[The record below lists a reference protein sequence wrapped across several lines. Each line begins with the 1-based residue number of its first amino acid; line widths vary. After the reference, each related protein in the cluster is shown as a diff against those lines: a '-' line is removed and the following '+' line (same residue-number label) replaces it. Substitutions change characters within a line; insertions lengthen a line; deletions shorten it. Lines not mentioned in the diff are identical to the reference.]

1 MLALVEVRSPPAFP
15 PEADQAGQVTALI
28 RFVIRPL
35 PADLL
40 DAVRR
45 TRRDAAGRPVEAA
58 TAAGGEPLRCCLRD
72 AEPGEELL
80 LFGYA
85 PPVAAG
91 PYREIGPVFAHAL
104 PCSGPES
111 TGSYPAAWRGRGQVL
126 RAYDRRGHIH
136 DGRRHDGG
144 DPESVIA
151 ELLADP
157 AVRQLHSRNV
167 VHGCYMFAVDRA
179 EE

>member
-1 MLALVEVRSPPAFP
+1 MTNPI
-15 PEADQAGQVTALI
+15 G
-28 RFVIRPL
+28 FVVHPI

-40 DAVRR
+40 DTVRR
-45 TRRDAAGRPVEAA
+45 TGRDAADRPVEVA

-72 AEPGEELL
+72 AAPGEELL

-91 PYREIGPVFAHAL
+91 PYREIGPVFAHAA

-111 TGSYPAAWRGRGQVL
+111 TDAYPAAWRGQQQVL
-126 RAYDRRGHIH
+126 RAYDRRGRIH
-136 DGRRHDGG
+136 GGRRHDGG

-167 VHGCYMFAVDRA
+167 VHGCYMFAVERA
-179 EE
+179 GE

>member
-1 MLALVEVRSPPAFP
+1 MTTLIGFVVRPIS
-15 PEADQAGQVTALI
+15 
-28 RFVIRPL
+28 
-35 PADLL
+35 ADLL
-40 DAVRR
+40 DTVRR
-45 TRRDAAGRPVEAA
+45 NRRDAADRPVEAA

-72 AEPGEELL
+72 ATPGEELL

-91 PYREIGPVFAHAL
+91 AYREIGPVFVHTL

-111 TGSYPAAWRGRGQVL
+111 IDSYPAAWRGREQVL
-126 RAYDRRGHIH
+126 RAYDRQGRIH
-136 DGRRHDGG
+136 GGRRHTGG

-167 VHGCYMFAVDRA
+167 VYGCYMFAVERA